1 MWDTARWIA
10 QPNRQFITVRE
21 REGERESRERGKERG
36 RVRDVEEKEKDG
48 GLEG

>member
-21 REGERESRERGKERG
+21 REGERESGERGKERG
-36 RVRDVEEKEKDG
+36 RVRDAEEKG
-48 GLEG
+48 